1 MQRNFLFIAAI
12 FLFLEVYIY
21 QAIRTLTD
29 NSWIKLGYCVLSLAV
44 YGFFAYEVSHFQR
57 SDRSTMRA
65 QIMISLFLVFIL
77 PKIFIVI
84 GLLFED
90 FIRIP
95 TEFYRKFIFHEISM
109 MQIIAIISYILFL
122 ALAPLSL
129 STKGKISLAL
139 LVIVSIYYYKDF
151 FINERPYLPERRKFV
166 SLVGLGLGGVLSAL
180 FIDGIT
186 FGKYRHKVRQV
197 KVKIKNLPNS
207 FKGYKIIQISD
218 VHSGSFS
225 DPSKLEHAIDLINE
239 QNPDLVLFTGDMV
252 NNVSE
257 EFKPFIPL
265 FSKIKAKDGKFA
277 VLGNH
282 DYGDYVTWDSPNA
295 KKVNLDTLI
304 EYEKQAGFDMLMNE
318 NRVIDRN
325 GEKLY
330 ILGVE
335 NWGLKPFPQFGK
347 IDKALE
353 NVPQNAAK
361 ILMSHDPTHFDYVVK
376 KHPADISLTLSGH
389 THGMQFG
396 LDLKNI
402 KWSPVQYRY
411 PKWADLYESEGK
423 LLYVNRG
430 FGVLGYPG
438 RVGVLPEITL
448 LELS

>member
-1 MQRNFLFIAAI
+1 MQKNFLFIAAI
-12 FLFLEVYIY
+12 FLFLEVYIF

-29 NSWIKLGYCVLSLAV
+29 NFWVRLGYIILSLAI
-44 YGFFAYEVSHFQR
+44 YGVFAYEVSHFQR
-57 SDRSTMRA
+57 SDRSTERA
-65 QIMISLFLVFIL
+65 QITISLFLIFIL
-77 PKIFIVI
+77 PKIFIVLFLLVDDI
-84 GLLFED
+84 FRTGGYLVGLTK
-90 FIRIP
+90 P
-95 TEFYRKFIFHEISM
+95 TEN
-109 MQIIAIISYILFL
+109 
-122 ALAPLSL
+122 
-129 STKGKISLAL
+129 
-139 LVIVSIYYYKDF
+139 F
-151 FINERPYLPERRKFV
+151 FPERRKFL
-166 SLVGLGLGGVLSAL
+166 SLMGLGLGGVLSAL

-186 FGKYRHKVRQV
+186 FGKYRHTVRRV
-197 KVKIKNLPNS
+197 KVKFANLPKS

-225 DPSKLEHAIDLINE
+225 DPSKLQHAIDLINE
-239 QNPDLVLFTGDMV
+239 QDPDLVLFTGDMV
-252 NNVSE
+252 NNVAD

-265 FSKIKAKDGKFA
+265 FSKIKTKDGKFA

-282 DYGDYVTWDSPNA
+282 DYGDYVKWNSKDEQN
-295 KKVNLDTLI
+295 KNLEALI
-304 EYEKQAGFDMLMNE
+304 EYQRQAGFDMLRNE
-318 NRVIDRN
+318 NRIIEKN
-325 GEKLY
+325 GENIY

-335 NWGLKPFPQFGK
+335 NWGLKPFPQYGD

-353 NVPQNAAK
+353 NVPQSATK

-376 KHPADISLTLSGH
+376 KHPKDIHLTLSGH

-423 LLYVNRG
+423 MLYVNRG

-448 LELS
+448 FELS

>member
-1 MQRNFLFIAAI
+1 MQRNFLIIAAI
-12 FLFLEVYIY
+12 FLFLEIYIY

-29 NSWIKLGYCVLSLAV
+29 NIWIRIGYWVLSLAV
-44 YGFFAYEVSHFQR
+44 YGIFAYEVTHFQK
-57 SDRSTMRA
+57 SDRSTARA
-65 QIMISLFLVFIL
+65 QIMISLFLVFVL
-77 PKIFIVI
+77 PKIFVVLLLLIDDVFRTGSYLV
-84 GLLFED
+84 GLM
-90 FIRIP
+90 RP
-95 TEFYRKFIFHEISM
+95 TEN
-109 MQIIAIISYILFL
+109 
-122 ALAPLSL
+122 
-129 STKGKISLAL
+129 
-139 LVIVSIYYYKDF
+139 F
-151 FINERPYLPERRKFV
+151 FPERRKFL

-186 FGKYRHKVRQV
+186 FGKYRHKVRKV
-197 KVKIKNLPNS
+197 KVKIKNLPKS
-207 FKGYKIIQISD
+207 FTGYKIIQISD
-218 VHSGSFS
+218 VHSGSFA
-225 DPSKLEHAIDLINE
+225 DPNKLQHAVDLINK

-252 NNVSE
+252 NNVSD

-265 FSKIKAKDGKFA
+265 FSQIKAKDGKFA

-282 DYGDYVTWDSPNA
+282 DYGDYVTWESLSA
-295 KKVNLDTLI
+295 KKQNLDTLI
-304 EYEKQAGFDMLMNE
+304 DYEKQAGFEMLRNE
-318 NRVIDRN
+318 NRTIDRN
-325 GEKLY
+325 GDKLY

-335 NWGLKPFPQFGK
+335 NWGLKPFPQFGN
-347 IDKALE
+347 IEKALKD
-353 NVPQNAAK
+353 VPKEAAK

-376 KHPADISLTLSGH
+376 QHPADISLTLSGH

-423 LLYVNRG
+423 FLYVNRG

>member
-29 NSWIKLGYCVLSLAV
+29 NSWIKIGYCVLSLAI

-77 PKIFIVI
+77 PKIFIVLFLLIDDIFRTGGYLI
-84 GLLFED
+84 GLTK
-90 FIRIP
+90 P
-95 TEFYRKFIFHEISM
+95 TEN
-109 MQIIAIISYILFL
+109 
-122 ALAPLSL
+122 
-129 STKGKISLAL
+129 
-139 LVIVSIYYYKDF
+139 F
-151 FINERPYLPERRKFV
+151 FPERRKFL
-166 SLVGLGLGGVLSAL
+166 SIMGLGLGGVLSAL

-186 FGKYRHKVRQV
+186 FGKYRHTVRKV
-197 KVKIKNLPNS
+197 KVKIKNLPLS

-225 DPSKLEHAIDLINE
+225 DPSKLEHAIELINE
-239 QNPDLVLFTGDMV
+239 QNADLVLFTGDMV

-295 KKVNLDTLI
+295 KKINLDALI
-304 EYEKQAGFDMLMNE
+304 EYERQAGFEMLMNE
-318 NRVIDRN
+318 NRAIDRN

-423 LLYVNRG
+423 MLYVNRG

>member
-1 MQRNFLFIAAI
+1 MQKNLLIIAGI

-29 NSWIKLGYCVLSLAV
+29 NSWIRIGYWVISLAV
-44 YGFFAYEVSHFQR
+44 YGIFAYEVSHFQR
-57 SDRSTMRA
+57 SDRSTARA
-65 QIMISLFLVFIL
+65 QIMISLFLIFIL
-77 PKIFIVI
+77 PKIFVVLF
-84 GLLFED
+84 LLID
-90 FIRIP
+90 DIIRTGGYLVGFAKP
-95 TEFYRKFIFHEISM
+95 TEN
-109 MQIIAIISYILFL
+109 
-122 ALAPLSL
+122 
-129 STKGKISLAL
+129 
-139 LVIVSIYYYKDF
+139 F
-151 FINERPYLPERRKFV
+151 FPERRKFL
-166 SLVGLGLGGVLSAL
+166 SLVGLGMSGVLSAL

-186 FGKYRHKVRQV
+186 FGKYRHKVRRV
-197 KVKIKNLPNS
+197 KVKFPNLPKS

-225 DPSKLEHAIDLINE
+225 DPSKLQHAVDLINE
-239 QNPDLVLFTGDMV
+239 QKPDLVLFTGDMV
-252 NNVSE
+252 NNVAD

-265 FSKIKAKDGKFA
+265 FSQIKAKDGKFA

-282 DYGDYVTWDSPNA
+282 DYGDYVTWTSSNA
-295 KKVNLDTLI
+295 KKENLDTLI
-304 EYEKQAGFDMLMNE
+304 SYEKQAGFDMLRNE
-318 NRVIDRN
+318 HRVIEKN
-325 GEKLY
+325 GEKIY

-347 IDKALE
+347 IDDALKG
-353 NVPQNAAK
+353 VPESATK

-376 KHPADISLTLSGH
+376 KHPANIHLTLSGH

-396 LDLKNI
+396 LDLKNV

-448 LELS
+448 FELS

>member
-1 MQRNFLFIAAI
+1 MQKNFLFITAI

-29 NSWIKLGYCVLSLAV
+29 NSWIKIGYCVLSLAI
-44 YGFFAYEVSHFQR
+44 YGFFAYEVSHFQK

-77 PKIFIVI
+77 PKIFIV
-84 GLLFED
+84 
-90 FIRIP
+90 
-95 TEFYRKFIFHEISM
+95 
-109 MQIIAIISYILFL
+109 LFL
-122 ALAPLSL
+122 LIDDIFRTGAYFVGFLKP
-129 STKGKISLAL
+129 
-139 LVIVSIYYYKDF
+139 DENF
-151 FINERPYLPERRKFV
+151 FPERRKFL
-166 SLVGLGLGGVLSAL
+166 SIVGLGLGGVLSAL

-186 FGKYRHKVRQV
+186 FGKYRHKVRRV
-197 KVKIKNLPNS
+197 KVKIKNLPSS

-225 DPSKLEHAIDLINE
+225 DPSKLQHAIDLINE
-239 QNPDLVLFTGDMV
+239 QEADLVLFTGDMV

-257 EFKPFIPL
+257 EFKPFIPI

-282 DYGDYVTWDSPNA
+282 DYGDYVTWESPKA
-295 KKVNLDTLI
+295 KDANLAMLI
-304 EYEKQAGFDMLMNE
+304 EYEKQAGFEMLMNE
-318 NRVIDRN
+318 NRAIDRN

-423 LLYVNRG
+423 MLYVNRG

>member
-1 MQRNFLFIAAI
+1 MLFLNQNMQKNFLIIAGI

-29 NSWIKLGYCVLSLAV
+29 NSWIRIGYWVLSLAI
-44 YGFFAYEVSHFQR
+44 YGIFAYEVTHYQR
-57 SDRSTMRA
+57 SDRSTVRA
-65 QIMISLFLVFIL
+65 QIMISLFLIFIL
-77 PKIFIVI
+77 PKIFVV
-84 GLLFED
+84 
-90 FIRIP
+90 
-95 TEFYRKFIFHEISM
+95 
-109 MQIIAIISYILFL
+109 LFL
-122 ALAPLSL
+122 LIDDIIRF
-129 STKGKISLAL
+129 GGY
-139 LVIVSIYYYKDF
+139 LVGFAKPAENF
-151 FINERPYLPERRKFV
+151 FPERRKFL
-166 SLVGLGLGGVLSAL
+166 SLVGLGMSGVLSAL

-186 FGKYRHKVRQV
+186 FGKYRHKVRRV
-197 KVKIKNLPNS
+197 KVKFPNLPKA

-225 DPSKLEHAIDLINE
+225 DPSKLQHAVDLINE
-239 QNPDLVLFTGDMV
+239 QKPDLVLFTGDMV
-252 NNVSE
+252 NNVAD

-265 FSKIKAKDGKFA
+265 FSQIKAKNGKFA

-282 DYGDYVTWDSPNA
+282 DYGDYVTWTSSDA
-295 KKVNLDTLI
+295 KKKNLDTLI
-304 EYEKQAGFDMLMNE
+304 DYEKQAGFDMLRNE
-318 NRVIDRN
+318 HRVIEKD

-347 IDKALE
+347 IDDALKG
-353 NVPQNAAK
+353 VPESATK

-376 KHPADISLTLSGH
+376 KHPKDIHLTLSGH

-448 LELS
+448 FELS

>member
-1 MQRNFLFIAAI
+1 MQRNFFIIAAI

-29 NSWIKLGYCVLSLAV
+29 NFWIRTGYWVFSLAI
-44 YGFFAYEVSHFQR
+44 YGVFVYEVTHFSR
-57 SDRSTMRA
+57 ADRSMVRA

-77 PKIFIVI
+77 PKVFIVLFLLIDDIFRTSSYLI
-84 GLLFED
+84 GLSG
-90 FIRIP
+90 P
-95 TEFYRKFIFHEISM
+95 TEH
-109 MQIIAIISYILFL
+109 
-122 ALAPLSL
+122 
-129 STKGKISLAL
+129 
-139 LVIVSIYYYKDF
+139 F
-151 FINERPYLPERRKFV
+151 FPERRKFL
-166 SLVGLGLGGVLSAL
+166 SLMGLGLGGVLSAL

-186 FGKYRHKVRQV
+186 FGRYRHKVRKV
-197 KVKIKNLPNS
+197 KVKLANLPES

-225 DPSKLEHAIDLINE
+225 DPSKLQHAIDLINE
-239 QNPDLVLFTGDMV
+239 QKADLVLFTGDMV
-252 NNVSE
+252 NNVAD

-265 FSKIKAKDGKFA
+265 FSQITAKDGKLA

-282 DYGDYVTWDSPNA
+282 DYGDYVNWASLGD
-295 KKVNLDTLI
+295 KKKNLDTLI
-304 EYEKQAGFDMLMNE
+304 EYEKQAGFDMLRNE
-318 NRVIDRN
+318 HRIIEKN
-325 GEKLY
+325 GEQLY

-335 NWGLKPFPQFGK
+335 NWGLKPFPQLGRL
-347 IDKALE
+347 DDALKG
-353 NVPQNAAK
+353 VPESAAK

-376 KHPADISLTLSGH
+376 MHPGNVHLTLSGH

-411 PKWADLYESEGK
+411 SKWADLYESEGK
-423 LLYVNRG
+423 MLYVNRG

-448 LELS
+448 FELA

>member
-1 MQRNFLFIAAI
+1 MQKNFLIIAGI
-12 FLFLEVYIY
+12 FLFLEIYIY

-29 NSWIKLGYCVLSLAV
+29 NFWLRTGYWVISLLI
-44 YGFFAYEVSHFQR
+44 YGVFAYEVTHYQR
-57 SDRSTMRA
+57 SDRSTIRP
-65 QIMISLFLVFIL
+65 QIMISLFLIFIF
-77 PKIFIVI
+77 PKIFVV
-84 GLLFED
+84 
-90 FIRIP
+90 
-95 TEFYRKFIFHEISM
+95 
-109 MQIIAIISYILFL
+109 LFL
-122 ALAPLSL
+122 LIDDLFRIGGYFVNMIGSKE
-129 STKGKISLAL
+129 T
-139 LVIVSIYYYKDF
+139 F
-151 FINERPYLPERRKFV
+151 FPERRKFL
-166 SLVGLGLGGVLSAL
+166 SLVGLGMGGVLSAL

-186 FGKYRHKVRQV
+186 FGKYRHTVRRV
-197 KVKIKNLPNS
+197 KVKFANLPKS

-225 DPSKLEHAIDLINE
+225 DPDKLKHAVDLINE
-239 QNPDLVLFTGDMV
+239 QKPDLVLFTGDMV
-252 NNVSE
+252 NNVAD

-282 DYGDYVTWDSPNA
+282 DYGDYVSWTSPDA
-295 KKVNLDTLI
+295 KKKNLDTLI
-304 EYEKQAGFDMLMNE
+304 DYEKQAGFDMLRNE
-318 NRVIDRN
+318 NRVIEKN

-347 IDKALE
+347 IDDALKG
-353 NVPQNAAK
+353 VPESATK

-376 KHPADISLTLSGH
+376 KHPADIHLTLSGH

-423 LLYVNRG
+423 FLYVNRG

-448 LELS
+448 FELS

>member
-1 MQRNFLFIAAI
+1 MLFLNLTMQRNFLIIAAI

-29 NSWIKLGYCVLSLAV
+29 NFWIRLGYWAVTLAV
-44 YGFFAYEVSHFQR
+44 YGLFAYEITHFQK
-57 SDRSTMRA
+57 SDRSTMRM
-65 QIMISLFLVFIL
+65 QIMISVFLIFIL
-77 PKIFIVI
+77 PKVFIVLFLLI
-84 GLLFED
+84 DDIFRTGTYLVGLA
-90 FIRIP
+90 RP
-95 TEFYRKFIFHEISM
+95 TEN
-109 MQIIAIISYILFL
+109 
-122 ALAPLSL
+122 
-129 STKGKISLAL
+129 
-139 LVIVSIYYYKDF
+139 F
-151 FINERPYLPERRKFV
+151 FPERRKFL

-186 FGKYRHKVRQV
+186 FGKYRHTVRRV
-197 KVKIKNLPNS
+197 RINFKNLPKS

-225 DPSKLEHAIDLINE
+225 DPGKLEHAIELINE

-252 NNVSE
+252 NNVAD

-282 DYGDYVTWDSPNA
+282 DYGDYVTWTSLEA
-295 KKVNLDTLI
+295 KKKNLDTLI
-304 EYEKQAGFDMLMNE
+304 DYEKQAGFDMLRNE
-318 NRVIDRN
+318 HRIIEKN
-325 GEKLY
+325 GEKIY

-335 NWGLKPFPQFGK
+335 NWGLKPFPQFGRL
-347 IDKALE
+347 DDALKD
-353 NVPQNAAK
+353 VPESATK

-376 KHPADISLTLSGH
+376 KHPADVHLTLSGH

-396 LDLKNI
+396 LDLKNV

-423 LLYVNRG
+423 MLYVNRG

-448 LELS
+448 FELA

>member
-1 MQRNFLFIAAI
+1 MCFFYQNMQKNLLIIAGI

-29 NSWIKLGYCVLSLAV
+29 NSWIRIGYWVISLVV
-44 YGFFAYEVSHFQR
+44 YGIFAYEVSHFQR
-57 SDRSTMRA
+57 SDRSTARA
-65 QIMISLFLVFIL
+65 QIMISLFLIFIL
-77 PKIFIVI
+77 PKIFVV
-84 GLLFED
+84 
-90 FIRIP
+90 
-95 TEFYRKFIFHEISM
+95 
-109 MQIIAIISYILFL
+109 LFL
-122 ALAPLSL
+122 LIDDIIRTGGYLIGFAKPSEN
-129 STKGKISLAL
+129 
-139 LVIVSIYYYKDF
+139 F
-151 FINERPYLPERRKFV
+151 FPERRKFL
-166 SLVGLGLGGVLSAL
+166 SLVGLGMSGVLSAL

-186 FGKYRHKVRQV
+186 FGKYRHKVRKV
-197 KVKIKNLPNS
+197 KVKFPKLPKS

-218 VHSGSFS
+218 VHSGSFA
-225 DPSKLEHAIDLINE
+225 DPSKLQHAVDLINE
-239 QNPDLVLFTGDMV
+239 QKPDLVLFTGDMV
-252 NNVSE
+252 NNVAD

-265 FSKIKAKDGKFA
+265 FSQIKAKDGKFA

-282 DYGDYVTWDSPNA
+282 DYGDYVTWESPDA
-295 KKVNLDTLI
+295 KKKNLDTLI
-304 EYEKQAGFDMLMNE
+304 NYEKQAGFDMLRNE
-318 NRVIDRN
+318 HRIIEKN
-325 GEKLY
+325 GEMLY

-347 IDKALE
+347 IDEALKG
-353 NVPQNAAK
+353 VPESATK

-376 KHPADISLTLSGH
+376 KHPKDIHLTLSGH

-396 LDLKNI
+396 LDLKNV

-448 LELS
+448 FELS

>member
-1 MQRNFLFIAAI
+1 MQKNFLIIAGI

-29 NSWIKLGYCVLSLAV
+29 NSWIKIGYWVISLAV
-44 YGFFAYEVSHFQR
+44 YGIFAYEVTHYQR
-57 SDRSTMRA
+57 SDRSMVRA
-65 QIMISLFLVFIL
+65 QIMISLFLIFIL
-77 PKIFIVI
+77 PKVFVVLF
-84 GLLFED
+84 LLID
-90 FIRIP
+90 DIIRIGGYLIGFAQP
-95 TEFYRKFIFHEISM
+95 SEN
-109 MQIIAIISYILFL
+109 
-122 ALAPLSL
+122 
-129 STKGKISLAL
+129 
-139 LVIVSIYYYKDF
+139 F
-151 FINERPYLPERRKFV
+151 FPERRKFL
-166 SLVGLGLGGVLSAL
+166 SIVGLGMGGVLSAL

-186 FGKYRHKVRQV
+186 FGKYRHTVRRV
-197 KVKIKNLPNS
+197 RVNFANLPKS

-225 DPSKLEHAIDLINE
+225 DPSKLQHAIDLINE
-239 QNPDLVLFTGDMV
+239 QKPDLVLFTGDMV
-252 NNVSE
+252 NNVAD

-265 FSKIKAKDGKFA
+265 FSKIQAKDGKLA

-282 DYGDYVTWDSPNA
+282 DYGDYVTWGSPDA
-295 KKVNLDTLI
+295 KKKNLDTLI
-304 EYEKQAGFDMLMNE
+304 DYEKQAGFDMLRNE
-318 NRVIDRN
+318 HRVIEKN
-325 GEKLY
+325 SEKLY

-347 IDKALE
+347 IDDALKG
-353 NVPQNAAK
+353 VPESATK

-376 KHPADISLTLSGH
+376 KHPSNIHLTLSGH

-396 LDLKNI
+396 LDLKNV

-448 LELS
+448 FELS

>member
-1 MQRNFLFIAAI
+1 MQKNFLFITAI

-29 NSWIKLGYCVLSLAV
+29 NSWIKIGYCVLSLAI
-44 YGFFAYEVSHFQR
+44 YGFFAYEVSHFQK

-77 PKIFIVI
+77 PKIFIV
-84 GLLFED
+84 
-90 FIRIP
+90 
-95 TEFYRKFIFHEISM
+95 
-109 MQIIAIISYILFL
+109 LFL
-122 ALAPLSL
+122 LIDDIFRAGAYFVGFLKP
-129 STKGKISLAL
+129 
-139 LVIVSIYYYKDF
+139 DENF
-151 FINERPYLPERRKFV
+151 FPERRKFL
-166 SLVGLGLGGVLSAL
+166 SIVGLGLGGVLSAL

-186 FGKYRHKVRQV
+186 FGKYRHKVRRV
-197 KVKIKNLPNS
+197 KVKIKNLPSS

-225 DPSKLEHAIDLINE
+225 DPSKLQHAIDLINE
-239 QNPDLVLFTGDMV
+239 QEADLVLFTGDMV

-282 DYGDYVTWDSPNA
+282 DYGDYVTWESPKA
-295 KKVNLDTLI
+295 KDANLAMLI
-304 EYEKQAGFDMLMNE
+304 EYEKQAGFEMLMNE
-318 NRVIDRN
+318 NRAIDRN

-423 LLYVNRG
+423 MLYVNRG

-448 LELS
+448 LVLS

>member
-1 MQRNFLFIAAI
+1 MQKNFLFIAAI
-12 FLFLEVYIY
+12 FLFLEVYIF

-29 NSWIKLGYCVLSLAV
+29 NFWVRLGYIVLSLAI
-44 YGFFAYEVSHFQR
+44 YGVFAYEVSHFQR
-57 SDRSTMRA
+57 SDRSTERA
-65 QIMISLFLVFIL
+65 QITISLFLIFIL
-77 PKIFIVI
+77 PKIFIVLFLLVDDI
-84 GLLFED
+84 FRTGGYLVGLTK
-90 FIRIP
+90 P
-95 TEFYRKFIFHEISM
+95 TEN
-109 MQIIAIISYILFL
+109 
-122 ALAPLSL
+122 
-129 STKGKISLAL
+129 
-139 LVIVSIYYYKDF
+139 F
-151 FINERPYLPERRKFV
+151 FPERRKFL
-166 SLVGLGLGGVLSAL
+166 SLMGLGLGGVLSAL

-186 FGKYRHKVRQV
+186 FGKYRHTVRRV
-197 KVKIKNLPNS
+197 KVKFANLPKS

-225 DPSKLEHAIDLINE
+225 DPSKLQHAIDLINE

-252 NNVSE
+252 NNVAD

-282 DYGDYVTWDSPNA
+282 DYGDYVKWNSKDEQN
-295 KKVNLDTLI
+295 KNLETLI
-304 EYEKQAGFDMLMNE
+304 DYQRQAGFDILRNE
-318 NRVIDRN
+318 NRIIEKN
-325 GEKLY
+325 GENIY

-335 NWGLKPFPQFGK
+335 NWGLKPFPQYGD
-347 IDKALE
+347 INKALE
-353 NVPQNAAK
+353 NVPQNATK

-376 KHPADISLTLSGH
+376 KHPKDIHLTLSGH

-423 LLYVNRG
+423 MLYVNRG

-448 LELS
+448 FELS

>member
-1 MQRNFLFIAAI
+1 MQKNFLIIAGI
-12 FLFLEVYIY
+12 FLFLEIYIY

-29 NSWIKLGYCVLSLAV
+29 NFWLRTGYWVISLLI
-44 YGFFAYEVSHFQR
+44 YGVFAYEVTHYQR
-57 SDRSTMRA
+57 ADRSTIRP
-65 QIMISLFLVFIL
+65 QIMISLFLIFIF
-77 PKIFIVI
+77 PKIFVV
-84 GLLFED
+84 
-90 FIRIP
+90 
-95 TEFYRKFIFHEISM
+95 
-109 MQIIAIISYILFL
+109 LFL
-122 ALAPLSL
+122 LIDDLFRIGGYFVNMIGSKE
-129 STKGKISLAL
+129 T
-139 LVIVSIYYYKDF
+139 F
-151 FINERPYLPERRKFV
+151 FPERRKFL
-166 SLVGLGLGGVLSAL
+166 SLVGLGMGGVLSAL

-186 FGKYRHKVRQV
+186 FGKYRHTVRRV
-197 KVKIKNLPNS
+197 KVKFANLPKS

-225 DPSKLEHAIDLINE
+225 DPDKLKHAVDLINE
-239 QNPDLVLFTGDMV
+239 QKPDLVLFTGDMV
-252 NNVSE
+252 NNVAD

-282 DYGDYVTWDSPNA
+282 DYGDYVSWTSPDA
-295 KKVNLDTLI
+295 KKKNLDMLI
-304 EYEKQAGFDMLMNE
+304 DYEKQAGFDMLRNE
-318 NRVIDRN
+318 NRVIEKN

-347 IDKALE
+347 IDDALKG
-353 NVPQNAAK
+353 VPESATK

-376 KHPADISLTLSGH
+376 KHPADIHLTLSGH

-423 LLYVNRG
+423 FLYVNRG

-448 LELS
+448 FELS

>member
-1 MQRNFLFIAAI
+1 MQKNFLFIAAI
-12 FLFLEVYIY
+12 FLFLEVYIF

-29 NSWIKLGYCVLSLAV
+29 NFWIRLGYVILSLAIYSV
-44 YGFFAYEVSHFQR
+44 LAYEITHFQR
-57 SDRSTMRA
+57 SDRSTVRA
-65 QIMISLFLVFIL
+65 QISISLFLVFIL
-77 PKIFIVI
+77 PKVFIV
-84 GLLFED
+84 
-90 FIRIP
+90 
-95 TEFYRKFIFHEISM
+95 
-109 MQIIAIISYILFL
+109 LFL
-122 ALAPLSL
+122 LVDDIFRTGGYLVGL
-129 STKGKISLAL
+129 TTKPAEN
-139 LVIVSIYYYKDF
+139 F
-151 FINERPYLPERRKFV
+151 FPERRKFL
-166 SLVGLGLGGVLSAL
+166 SLIGLGLGGVLSAL

-186 FGKYRHKVRQV
+186 FGKYRHTVRRV
-197 KVKIKNLPNS
+197 KVKFANLPKS

-225 DPSKLEHAIDLINE
+225 DPGKLQHAIDLINE
-239 QNPDLVLFTGDMV
+239 QSPDLVLFTGDMV
-252 NNVSE
+252 NNVAD

-282 DYGDYVTWDSPNA
+282 DYGDYVKWNSKDEQ
-295 KKVNLDTLI
+295 KKNLDTLI
-304 EYEKQAGFDMLMNE
+304 DYQRQAGFDMLRNE
-318 NRVIDRN
+318 NRIIEKD
-325 GEKLY
+325 GEKIY

-335 NWGLKPFPQFGK
+335 NWGLKPFPQYGD

-353 NVPQNAAK
+353 NVPQDATK

-376 KHPADISLTLSGH
+376 KHPKDIHLTLSGH

-423 LLYVNRG
+423 MLYVNRG

-448 LELS
+448 FELG

>member
-1 MQRNFLFIAAI
+1 MQRNFLIIAAI
-12 FLFLEVYIY
+12 FLFLEMYIY
-21 QAIRTLTD
+21 QAIKTLTD
-29 NSWIKLGYCVLSLAV
+29 NFWVRLGYWVLSLTV
-44 YGFFAYEVSHFQR
+44 YGIFAYEVTHFQR

-65 QIMISLFLVFIL
+65 QIMISLFLIFIL
-77 PKIFIVI
+77 PKIFVV
-84 GLLFED
+84 
-90 FIRIP
+90 
-95 TEFYRKFIFHEISM
+95 
-109 MQIIAIISYILFL
+109 LFL
-122 ALAPLSL
+122 LIDDIFRTGGYLIGFTQP
-129 STKGKISLAL
+129 KEN
-139 LVIVSIYYYKDF
+139 F
-151 FINERPYLPERRKFV
+151 FPERRKFL
-166 SLVGLGLGGVLSAL
+166 SIVGLGLGGVLSAL

-186 FGKYRHKVRQV
+186 FGKYRHTVRRI
-197 KVKIKNLPNS
+197 KVKIPGLSKS
-207 FKGYKIIQISD
+207 FEGYKVIQISD

-225 DPSKLEHAIDLINE
+225 DPSKLQHAIDLINE

-252 NNVSE
+252 NNVSD

-265 FSKIKAKDGKFA
+265 FSKIKAKDGKLA

-282 DYGDYVTWDSPNA
+282 DYGDYVTWTSPDD
-295 KKVNLDTLI
+295 KKKNLDTLI
-304 EYEKQAGFDMLMNE
+304 EYEKQAGFDMLRNE
-318 NRVIDRN
+318 NRVIERN

-347 IDKALE
+347 IDDALKG
-353 NVPQNAAK
+353 VPESAPK

-376 KHPADISLTLSGH
+376 KHPGNIHLTLSGH

-423 LLYVNRG
+423 MLYVNRG

-448 LELS
+448 FELS

>member
-1 MQRNFLFIAAI
+1 MQKNFLFIAAI
-12 FLFLEVYIY
+12 FLFLEVYIF

-29 NSWIKLGYCVLSLAV
+29 NFWIRLGYVILSLAIYSV
-44 YGFFAYEVSHFQR
+44 LAYEITHFQR
-57 SDRSTMRA
+57 SDRSTVRA
-65 QIMISLFLVFIL
+65 QISISLFLVFIL
-77 PKIFIVI
+77 PKVFIV
-84 GLLFED
+84 
-90 FIRIP
+90 
-95 TEFYRKFIFHEISM
+95 
-109 MQIIAIISYILFL
+109 LFL
-122 ALAPLSL
+122 LVDDIFRTGGYLVGL
-129 STKGKISLAL
+129 TTKPAEN
-139 LVIVSIYYYKDF
+139 F
-151 FINERPYLPERRKFV
+151 FPERRKFL
-166 SLVGLGLGGVLSAL
+166 SLIGLGLGGVLSAL

-186 FGKYRHKVRQV
+186 FGKYRHTVRRV
-197 KVKIKNLPNS
+197 KVKFANLPKS
-207 FKGYKIIQISD
+207 FKGYKVIQISD

-225 DPSKLEHAIDLINE
+225 DPGKLQHAIDLINE

-252 NNVSE
+252 NNVAD

-282 DYGDYVTWDSPNA
+282 DYGDYVKWNSKDEQ
-295 KKVNLDTLI
+295 KKNLETLI
-304 EYEKQAGFDMLMNE
+304 EYERQAGFDMLRNE
-318 NRVIDRN
+318 NRIIEKD
-325 GEKLY
+325 GEKIY

-335 NWGLKPFPQFGK
+335 NWGLKPFPQYGD

-353 NVPQNAAK
+353 NVPQDATK

-376 KHPADISLTLSGH
+376 KHPKDIHLTLSGH

-423 LLYVNRG
+423 MLYVNRG

-448 LELS
+448 FELG

>member
-1 MQRNFLFIAAI
+1 MQKNFLFIAAI
-12 FLFLEVYIY
+12 FLFLEVYIF

-29 NSWIKLGYCVLSLAV
+29 NFWVRLSYIILSLAV
-44 YGFFAYEVSHFQR
+44 YGVFAYEVSHFQR
-57 SDRSTMRA
+57 SDRSTERA
-65 QIMISLFLVFIL
+65 QITISLFLIFIL
-77 PKIFIVI
+77 PKIFIVLFLLVDDI
-84 GLLFED
+84 FRTGGYLVGLTK
-90 FIRIP
+90 P
-95 TEFYRKFIFHEISM
+95 TEN
-109 MQIIAIISYILFL
+109 
-122 ALAPLSL
+122 
-129 STKGKISLAL
+129 
-139 LVIVSIYYYKDF
+139 F
-151 FINERPYLPERRKFV
+151 FPERRKFL
-166 SLVGLGLGGVLSAL
+166 SLMGLGLGGVLSAL

-186 FGKYRHKVRQV
+186 FGKYRHTVRRV
-197 KVKIKNLPNS
+197 KVKFANLPKS

-225 DPSKLEHAIDLINE
+225 DPSKLQHAIDLINE
-239 QNPDLVLFTGDMV
+239 QDPDLVLFTGDMV
-252 NNVSE
+252 NNVAD

-282 DYGDYVTWDSPNA
+282 DYGDYVKWNSKDEQN
-295 KKVNLDTLI
+295 KNLETLI
-304 EYEKQAGFDMLMNE
+304 DYQRQAGFDMLRNE
-318 NRVIDRN
+318 NRIIEKN
-325 GEKLY
+325 GENIY

-335 NWGLKPFPQFGK
+335 NWGLKPFPQYGD

-353 NVPQNAAK
+353 NVPQNATK

-376 KHPADISLTLSGH
+376 KHPKDIHLTLSGH

-423 LLYVNRG
+423 MLYVNRG

-448 LELS
+448 FELS

>member
-1 MQRNFLFIAAI
+1 MQKNFLFIAAI
-12 FLFLEVYIY
+12 FLFLEVYIF

-29 NSWIKLGYCVLSLAV
+29 NFWIRLGYVILSLTIYSV
-44 YGFFAYEVSHFQR
+44 LAYEITHFQR
-57 SDRSTMRA
+57 SDRSTVRA
-65 QIMISLFLVFIL
+65 QISISLFLVFIL
-77 PKIFIVI
+77 PKVFIV
-84 GLLFED
+84 
-90 FIRIP
+90 
-95 TEFYRKFIFHEISM
+95 
-109 MQIIAIISYILFL
+109 LFL
-122 ALAPLSL
+122 LVDDIFRTGGYLVGL
-129 STKGKISLAL
+129 TTKPAEN
-139 LVIVSIYYYKDF
+139 F
-151 FINERPYLPERRKFV
+151 FPERRKFL
-166 SLVGLGLGGVLSAL
+166 SLIGLGLGGVLSAL

-186 FGKYRHKVRQV
+186 FGKYRHTVRRV
-197 KVKIKNLPNS
+197 KVKFANLPKS

-225 DPSKLEHAIDLINE
+225 DPGKLQHAIDLINE

-252 NNVSE
+252 NNVAD

-282 DYGDYVTWDSPNA
+282 DYGDYVKWNSKDEQ
-295 KKVNLDTLI
+295 KKNLETLI
-304 EYEKQAGFDMLMNE
+304 EYERQAGFDMLRNE
-318 NRVIDRN
+318 NRIIEKD
-325 GEKLY
+325 GEKIY

-335 NWGLKPFPQFGK
+335 NWGLKPFPQYGD

-353 NVPQNAAK
+353 NVPQDATK

-376 KHPADISLTLSGH
+376 KHPKDIHLTLSGH

-423 LLYVNRG
+423 MLYVNRG

-448 LELS
+448 FELG